1 MLFGLPPLLGW
12 LVKVKVMACG
22 FTALLWNR
30 LATNTLSSSPPP
42 PEDGSWVQSRCELAI
57 LKDFPGKTPLSLPCH
72 HFLPV
77 ANDHCHQCFIY
88 PCSRILVKTSWW
100 RKLGNKRSPTVHQQT
115 NNKQQ
120 RNQTTTAY
128 VPTTGNSRQWQTGM
142 NASAMCTWKEGQ
154 DILWSERISKTMLV
168 NTIPCI
174 NG

>member
-30 LATNTLSSSPPP
+30 LVTNTLSSSPLP

-100 RKLGNKRSPTVHQQT
+100 WKLGNKRSPTVHQQT
-115 NNKQQ
+115 NNRGTRQLWLTYPQ
-120 RNQTTTAY
+120 RETPGSGRQGWMHLLCVHGKRVKTY
-128 VPTTGNSRQWQTGM
+128 CEVRESR
-142 NASAMCTWKEGQ
+142 KRR
-154 DILWSERISKTMLV
+154 L
-168 NTIPCI
+168 
-174 NG
+174 